1 MTPQQ
6 HINDRIQN
14 FIDKSNKIID
24 DNKHIIN
31 QLKLFCVILQI
42 IYLKNKFKK
51 YHIRA

>member
-24 DNKHIIN
+24 
-31 QLKLFCVILQI
+31 VILQI
-42 IYLKNKFKK
+42 IYYN
-51 YHIRA
+51 I